1 MTQDGRKE
9 KDKFNFLP
17 DLAQNLNVDSLS
29 DGDTFSSVPRGH
41 VSQTL
46 RRGLLNP
53 HGAKDDAAVGE
64 NGGLRN
70 ILIDPAES
78 EGESSTGGLPA
89 ALPGPQDTESEIED
103 LQPDEGMDEDGISD
117 VTDSTEAH
125 QKHGKGHGGEA
136 AVKWLWNGSPF
147 ERHTIAR
154 PVKIFTVNH
163 SP

>member
-1 MTQDGRKE
+1 MYPGNTVR
-9 KDKFNFLP
+9 
-17 DLAQNLNVDSLS
+17 
-29 DGDTFSSVPRGH
+29 H
-41 VSQTL
+41 
-46 RRGLLNP
+46 
-53 HGAKDDAAVGE
+53 
-64 NGGLRN
+64 
-70 ILIDPAES
+70 S
-78 EGESSTGGLPA
+78 EGEGSTEGLPA
-89 ALPGPQDTESEIED
+89 ALTGPQDTESEIED